1 MLIKTTKS
9 LFRGTYQYKIVLTCA
24 GAAFFRSG
32 DMDNTLADLKKITFS
47 DNATKQGSAIYVS
60 SWRAGIKTQDDL
72 DYALKLQKQLKKL
85 SNIDIRVE
93 SPYISIYSNSKAD
106 IDVLIK
112 LNVDNVKYVSV
123 PPSNNTLEVGTV
135 IMPKMPFDY
144 RITLGKT
151 TQTHDSFISWAEGN
165 AKLKLTK
172 SCKRDLNKERS
183 WGGTYFYV
191 TGDNNLLL
199 TKMHLGGSINKV
211 ERIIKA

>member
-32 DMDNTLADLKKITFS
+32 DMDSTLSDLKKITVNDS
-47 DNATKQGSAIYVS
+47 LAKHGSAVYVT
-60 SWRAGIKTQDDL
+60 SWRAGIKTQEDL
-72 DYALKLQKQLKKL
+72 DYAFKLQEQLKKL

-93 SPYISIYSNSKAD
+93 SPYISIYSNSKTD
-106 IDVLIK
+106 IDTLIK
-112 LNVDNVKYVSV
+112 LNADNVKYISV
-123 PPSNNTLEVGTV
+123 PPVDSTLEVGTV

-151 TQTHDSFISWAEGN
+151 TQQHESFISWAEGN

>member
-32 DMDNTLADLKKITFS
+32 DMDTTLDHLKKITVNDS
-47 DNATKQGSAIYVS
+47 VSKQGSTALRP
-60 SWRAGIKTQDDL
+60 WRAGIKTQDDL
-72 DYALKLQKQLKKL
+72 DYAFKLQRQLKKL

-106 IDVLIK
+106 IDMLIK
-112 LNVDNVKYVSV
+112 LNVDNVKYVSI

-135 IMPKMPFDY
+135 IMPKMPFEY

-151 TQTHDSFISWAEGN
+151 TQIHDSFISWAEGN

-191 TGDNNLLL
+191 TGNNNLLL